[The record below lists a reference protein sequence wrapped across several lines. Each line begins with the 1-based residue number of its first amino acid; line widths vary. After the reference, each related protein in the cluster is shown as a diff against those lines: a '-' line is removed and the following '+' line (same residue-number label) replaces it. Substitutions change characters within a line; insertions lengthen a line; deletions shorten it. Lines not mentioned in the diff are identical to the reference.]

1 MCVCMC
7 TCTRWLWWCIYV
19 FEHEPY
25 STTKKEREKKTK
37 RNLVVIP
44 QRENTLLTPDWVNS
58 RGHTS
63 SCRCAVL
70 KSGISHDLV
79 NLLSLCYGYCSP
91 LVKRDCNR
99 CSKSSKLKKTWQS
112 WVRAPLARL
121 RGPLK
126 FSFTITIPQ
135 YLFHET
141 KKHTWLRC
149 HASIIQLS
157 SRAFIAKNKI
167 MHVANMFSKNWPQHF
182 FAKFCHN

>member
-1 MCVCMC
+1 VWRLRRCVCVYGVRGIFARLDTCMCVNTYPFKNTCMCVCMC

-112 WVRAPLARL
+112 WVRAPLAR
-121 RGPLK
+121 
-126 FSFTITIPQ
+126 S
-135 YLFHET
+135 
-141 KKHTWLRC
+141 
-149 HASIIQLS
+149 
-157 SRAFIAKNKI
+157 
-167 MHVANMFSKNWPQHF
+167 
-182 FAKFCHN
+182 